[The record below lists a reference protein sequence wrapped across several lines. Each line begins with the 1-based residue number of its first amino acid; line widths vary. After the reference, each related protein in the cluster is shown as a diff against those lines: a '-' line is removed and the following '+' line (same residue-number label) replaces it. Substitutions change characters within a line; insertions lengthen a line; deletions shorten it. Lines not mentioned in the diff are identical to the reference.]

1 VKQIST
7 PSLEAIMD
15 NNSPQ
20 PIRQQTNVVQSEAPQ
35 KMYRSANQPPSNQS
49 FSFAVGEA
57 KICIDYANPVHNTF
71 REIHLIKWITVLEK
85 ALGYLQ

>member
-35 KMYRSANQPPSNQS
+35 KMDRSANQPPNHPAIKV
-49 FSFAVGEA
+49 FPLEA